1 MIQLFLVF
9 SDWALV
15 LLRLVLG
22 LIFIAHGWPKL
33 KDLKT
38 TQANFDGMGFKPGR
52 LWGTLVALV
61 EFVGGILFILGL
73 FTQAAAFILAI
84 EFIVI
89 IIWKLKIKQ
98 KLVGGYELDLAL
110 LAALL
115 VLATMGST
123 LYALDSVFG
132 IYLY

>member
-22 LIFIAHGWPKL
+22 LIFIAHGWPKI

-38 TQANFDGMGFKPGR
+38 TAQNFAAMGFRPGR
-52 LWGTLVALV
+52 FWGSLVASV
-61 EFVGGILFILGL
+61 EFFGGILFILGL
-73 FTQAAAFILAI
+73 FTQVAALILAI

-89 IIWKLKIKQ
+89 MIWKLKIKQ
-98 KLVGGYELDLAL
+98 KLVGGYELDLIL

-115 VLATMGST
+115 TLASMGST
-123 LYALDSVFG
+123 LYSIDSYFG
-132 IYLY
+132 IYLF

>member
-22 LIFIAHGWPKL
+22 LIFIAHGWPKI

-38 TQANFDGMGFKPGR
+38 TAQNFAAMGFRPGK
-52 LWGTLVALV
+52 LWGSLVASV
-61 EFVGGILFILGL
+61 EFLGGILFILGL
-73 FTQAAAFILAI
+73 FTQVAALILAI

-89 IIWKLKIKQ
+89 MIWKLKTKQ
-98 KLVGGYELDLAL
+98 KLVGGYELDLIL

-115 VLATMGST
+115 VLASMGST
-123 LYALDSVFG
+123 LYSLDSYFG
-132 IYLY
+132 IYLF